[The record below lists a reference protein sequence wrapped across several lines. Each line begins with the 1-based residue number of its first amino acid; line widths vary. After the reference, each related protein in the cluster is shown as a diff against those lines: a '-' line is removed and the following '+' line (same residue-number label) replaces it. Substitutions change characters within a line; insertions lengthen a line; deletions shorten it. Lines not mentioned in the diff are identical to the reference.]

1 MSTGAKSLHTLVEY
15 WLGRPSTR
23 QTRVVRLAGRG
34 ARRCVYIEL
43 AGPGELV
50 SMYFFRHPD
59 RVWRVFPPSHE
70 RPAMRV

>member
-1 MSTGAKSLHTLVEY
+1 MSKGAKCLHALVEY
-15 WLGRPSTR
+15 WLGQHSTT

-34 ARRCVYIEL
+34 ARRCVYVEL
-43 AGPGELV
+43 ASSDELV
-50 SMYFFRHPD
+50 RMYFFRHPD